1 MSEDNNQQYLLD
13 EPEDVYGALRKIV
26 LMGTPVRIHIDGNN
40 ELFTS
45 AITHTDFRSRSFF
58 MDKVIPADGNN
69 LIRSGRRFTVECDTQ
84 GIRIEFRMN
93 GRLMYQPAKEQY
105 RAEFP
110 EQVLYLQRRTAYRVM
125 IPPAHDIYLKVQMND
140 DEGDLTGQL
149 LDISSSGFKARFT
162 GNVKKR
168 LQEQG
173 IFQVARIRFNKE
185 HIMDC
190 SLEARHV
197 VNDDA
202 NNTLCGFAFV
212 AISAMAQ
219 RYLDRLITEFQWE
232 ERNMKERQLEQQE
245 MQQPEE
251 EEQQAAQRKDLLAQE
266 QDQTEPDRF

>member
-1 MSEDNNQQYLLD
+1 MSEDNNQQYQLI

-26 LMGTPVRIHIDGNN
+26 LIAPPVRIHIDGSH
-40 ELFTS
+40 EVFTS

-58 MDKVIPADGNN
+58 MDKVIPSDGND

-84 GIRIEFRMN
+84 GIRIEFRMS

-110 EQVLYLQRRTAYRVM
+110 DQVLYLQRRTAYRM
-125 IPPAHDIYLKVQMND
+125 NIPPAHDIYLKVQMNNG
-140 DEGDLTGQL
+140 EGDLTGQL
-149 LDISSSGFKARFT
+149 LDISSSGFKVRFA

-168 LQEQG
+168 LQDQG
-173 IFQVARIRFNKE
+173 MFPVARIRFNKE
-185 HIMDC
+185 HMMDC

-212 AISAMAQ
+212 TISAMAQ

-232 ERNMKERQLEQQE
+232 ERHMKELQ
-245 MQQPEE
+245 
-251 EEQQAAQRKDLLAQE
+251 EEQQQEEQQQKEQQQKEQRDEKLG
-266 QDQTEPDRF
+266 EP